1 MSIHKSGSFN
11 FTQQKNLLLEMVR
24 TDFKLRYQGSLL
36 GYMWSVLKPLFM
48 FAILY
53 TIFGVVL
60 KLGAGT
66 PNYPL
71 SLLLGIVLFNFFS
84 EATSGALKSVVAKG
98 SLIRKIDIPRY
109 LIPIASTASAFINA
123 LINLIVVFAFVLILA
138 PFNEL
143 SMKTL
148 IIFPLIIIQ
157 LVVFTLGV
165 GYFLS
170 ALYVRLRDINHIWE
184 VVRQALFY
192 SIPIIYP
199 LTRVPYENIQQI
211 MISNPIVQV
220 IEEARAVVTYKETLT
235 TYDIFGS
242 NVYLLVPIGITVFT
256 FIFGLLY
263 FLRQSK
269 TFAENI

>member
-1 MSIHKSGSFN
+1 
-11 FTQQKNLLLEMVR
+11 
-24 TDFKLRYQGSLL
+24 
-36 GYMWSVLKPLFM
+36 M

-71 SLLLGIVLFNFFS
+71 SLLLGIVLFNFFA

-109 LIPIASTASAFINA
+109 LIPIASTASAFVNA
-123 LINLIVVFAFVLILA
+123 LLNLVVVFVFVLVLA

-143 SMKTL
+143 SLKTL
-148 IIFPLIIIQ
+148 FLFPILIIE
-157 LVVFTLGV
+157 LVIFTLGV

-199 LTRVPYENIQQI
+199 LSRVPYENIQQI
-211 MISNPIVQV
+211 MLSNPLVQIIQDARVV
-220 IEEARAVVTYKETLT
+220 ITYEGTETT
-235 TYDIFGS
+235 SDVFGS
-242 NVYLLVPIGITVFT
+242 NYFLFIPLAIVIFT
-256 FIFGLLY
+256 FIFGLIY

-269 TFAENI
+269 NFAENI

>member
-1 MSIHKSGSFN
+1 MSIHKSGNFN

-36 GYMWSVLKPLFM
+36 GYTWSILKPLFM

-60 KLGAGT
+60 KLGTGT

-71 SLLLGIVLFNFFS
+71 SLLLGIVLFNFFA

-109 LIPIASTASAFINA
+109 LIPISSTASAFINM
-123 LINLIVVFAFVLILA
+123 LLNLLVVFVFVLVLA

-148 IIFPLIIIQ
+148 IIFPILIIE
-157 LVVFTLGV
+157 LVLFTLGV
-165 GYFLS
+165 GYLLS
-170 ALYVRLRDINHIWE
+170 AIYVRLRDIDHVWE

-199 LTRVPYENIQQI
+199 LSRVPYENIKQV
-211 MISNPIVQV
+211 MISNPLVQI
-220 IEEARAVVTYKETLT
+220 IEESRVVITYKGT
-235 TYDIFGS
+235 TTTPDVFGS
-242 NVYLLVPIGITVFT
+242 NIYILIPISIVILT
-256 FIFGLLY
+256 FIFGLIY
-263 FLRQSK
+263 FLKQSK
-269 TFAENI
+269 NFAENI

>member
-36 GYMWSVLKPLFM
+36 GYTWSVLKPLFM

-84 EATSGALKSVVAKG
+84 EATSGALKSIVAKG

-109 LIPIASTASAFINA
+109 LIPIASTASAFVNT
-123 LINLIVVFAFVLILA
+123 LINLVVVFVFVLVLA
-138 PFNEL
+138 PFNEISL
-143 SMKTL
+143 KTL
-148 IIFPLIIIQ
+148 ILLPLLIVE
-157 LVVFTLGV
+157 LVIFTLGV

-192 SIPIIYP
+192 SVPIIYP
-199 LTRVPYENIQQI
+199 LTRVPYETVQQI
-211 MISNPIVQV
+211 MISNPIVQ
-220 IEEARAVVTYKETLT
+220 ILEEARVVVTYKGTLT
-235 TYDIFGS
+235 TYDIFG
-242 NVYLLVPIGITVFT
+242 NNIYLLIPVGITVFT
-256 FIFGLLY
+256 FIFGLIY
-263 FLRQSK
+263 FLKQSK
-269 TFAENI
+269 HFAENI